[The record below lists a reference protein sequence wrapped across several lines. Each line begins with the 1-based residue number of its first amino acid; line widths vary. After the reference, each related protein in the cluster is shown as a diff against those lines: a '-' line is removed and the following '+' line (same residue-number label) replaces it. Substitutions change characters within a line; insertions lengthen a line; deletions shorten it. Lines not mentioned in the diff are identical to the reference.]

1 MKIIWINPASVY
13 EYKGG
18 LTSQRACVR
27 LRCIEPANFLT
38 RKGHSVLLANM
49 TNWQGWINDPAFYNA
64 DFYIIGK
71 VIIDLSSVIQ
81 RLRSLDRKIIIDVCD
96 NFYEPPEDS
105 LRKKYES
112 ILPLVDK
119 IIVASKELEKA
130 LKIRIDK
137 PITVIPDHVEGLK
150 LTPYFKPEKNKIKLL
165 WFGYPSN
172 LNSLNDFLPQL
183 SILKDEVQ
191 VTLSIVT
198 NWSNYLLDY
207 FKDGRNGINIKH
219 VNWSLE
225 NMSQE
230 LNNCNLVIIPGASN
244 PAGITK
250 TANRVLTSLYA
261 GRYVVAYPLPAYLEF
276 LQFISIGENLVE
288 GIRFS
293 LKNRDIIIQRIADGQ
308 IYIEKNYSPEVISQ
322 LWETALMDER

>member
-1 MKIIWINPASVY
+1 MKIIWINPDSVY
-13 EYKGG
+13 EYSGG
-18 LTSQRACVR
+18 LSSQRACVR
-27 LRCIEPANFLT
+27 LRCIEPANYLS

-49 TNWQGWINDPAFYNA
+49 TNWCGWINDPTFYDA
-64 DFYIIGK
+64 DIYIIGK

-81 RLRSLDRKIIIDVCD
+81 RLKSLDRKIIIDVCD
-96 NFYEPPEDS
+96 NFFEPPEDS
-105 LRKKYES
+105 LREKYES

-137 PITVIPDHVEGLK
+137 PITIIPDHVEGLK
-150 LTPYFKPEKNKIKLL
+150 IAPHFKPERNEIKLL

-183 SILKDEVQ
+183 SILTDEVQ

-198 NWSNYLLDY
+198 NWNNHLLDI
-207 FKDGRNGINIKH
+207 FKDGHNRINIKH

-230 LNNCNLVIIPGASN
+230 LNNCDLVIIPGSSN
-244 PAGITK
+244 PASITK

-276 LQFISIGENLVE
+276 SQFISVGENLIE
-288 GIRFS
+288 GIWFS
-293 LKNRDIIIQRIADGQ
+293 LKNKNNVIQRIADGQ
-308 IYIEKNYSPEVISQ
+308 LYIEKNYLPEVISQ
-322 LWETALMDER
+322 LWETALIDER